1 MSDKSTIFIASSSE
15 AIPVAEAVHM
25 KLEDEL
31 RPKLWVNA
39 FDLSS
44 ITITTLIN
52 KTKEA
57 DYAVFV
63 FHPDDKALIREKEYS
78 SVRDNV
84 VLELGMFI
92 SALGLDKCF
101 ILAPSSAETTFR
113 LPTDLVG
120 VTASF
125 YEDQDQ
131 DQDILNAVT
140 GSCAKIKQAVK
151 KIETK
156 KTKIATITE
165 SDSLKQ
171 QLSQAQ
177 SQLWSVNHDVQR
189 TNENFQSLLESI
201 KSHFFSIAKPATPAE
216 LKLWEDGAKKSYLK
230 DIKIKDHNVYFVN
243 KDIIL
248 PPLHGASAVSII
260 VADGVRVYGID
271 KWSHNSIYY
280 IEGFRTDAHV

>member
-1 MSDKSTIFIASSSE
+1 MSDKPTIFIASSSE
-15 AIPVAEAVHM
+15 ALSVAEAVHI
-25 KLEDEL
+25 KLEGEF
-31 RPKLWVNA
+31 RPKLWENA

-52 KTKEA
+52 KTKET

-92 SALGLDKCF
+92 GSLGLDKCF
-101 ILAPSSAETTFR
+101 ILVPKSSEATFR
-113 LPTDLVG
+113 LPTDLAG

-125 YEDQDQ
+125 YDDQDP
-131 DQDILNAVT
+131 DISDAVT

-151 KIETK
+151 KLEAQ
-156 KTKIATITE
+156 KTQIATITE
-165 SDSLKQ
+165 SDILKK
-171 QLSQAQ
+171 QLRETQ
-177 SQLWSVNHDVQR
+177 SQLWGSNHDVQR
-189 TNENFQSLLESI
+189 ANERSQSLLESI

-216 LKLWEDGAKKSYLK
+216 LKNWEDGAKESYLK
-230 DIKIKDHNVYFVN
+230 DVKIKEHNVYFVD
-243 KDIIL
+243 KDIII
-248 PPLHGASAVSII
+248 PPLHGASAISII
-260 VADGVRVYGID
+260 VAKGVRVYGID

-280 IEGFRTDAHV
+280 MDGFRTDARV